1 MSWLARSIANTLNLE
16 DEDTTTSPNQGG
28 IKQDLSDLTQTLTQ
42 GITSFISPGPSDGIR
57 RDFAE
62 IGGKFRTSI
71 SNLSNNLHVPDF
83 TKLASGL
90 LQLDSDSDNPGVR
103 THPGSVTR
111 DGQNSIK
118 PKTVLNWPKTVF
130 KRVKKSE
137 ENWIETCQVLRK
149 DCSYYQLKELDRD
162 LPDFKPSD
170 VQQEHALAVERLVP
184 GLSALRIELCPGYM
198 SESSFWKIYFVLL
211 HPRLERHAAELLSTH
226 EILKARATLTH
237 ELKNRPYALSTEEP
251 TGSNL
256 SSENLPDSVP
266 LEVSAMETCT
276 PTVSTDTETVKHQI
290 HSDEIPI
297 VDKSAI
303 QEEPH
308 DAAKA
313 EDDTDDWLKEES
325 SEIVSSRVTIP
336 IGNDEDATYT
346 SDSST
351 KESQGWVQLG
361 RSSTDSGKDSD
372 FSTIDVA

>member
-1 MSWLARSIANTLNLE
+1 MSWLARSIANTLNL
-16 DEDTTTSPNQGG
+16 DDDKNNNSPNEGG

-71 SNLSNNLHVPDF
+71 SNLSNNLHVADF
-83 TKLASGL
+83 TKLASHL
-90 LQLDSDSDNPGVR
+90 LHLDSDSDSDGDDVVGV
-103 THPGSVTR
+103 TDEVVVFVKDVVMHPQTWL
-111 DGQNSIK
+111 DFPLPHN
-118 PKTVLNWPKTVF
+118 
-130 KRVKKSE
+130 
-137 ENWIETCQVLRK
+137 ENE
-149 DCSYYQLKELDRD
+149 
-162 LPDFKPSD
+162 DFKLSD
-170 VQQEHALAVERLVP
+170 VQQEHVLAVERLVP

-226 EILKARATLTH
+226 EILKVRATLTH
-237 ELKNRPYALSTEEP
+237 ELKNRPYALSNEEP
-251 TGSNL
+251 PGSNL
-256 SSENLPDSVP
+256 SSGNLPDSVP

-276 PTVSTDTETVKHQI
+276 PAVSTDTGTVKHPS

-297 VDKSAI
+297 VDKSQI

-308 DAAKA
+308 DTAKA

-336 IGNDEDATYT
+336 IGNDEDVSFSDFEDDDDDGNIPIHYKKATYT
-346 SDSST
+346 SDSSI